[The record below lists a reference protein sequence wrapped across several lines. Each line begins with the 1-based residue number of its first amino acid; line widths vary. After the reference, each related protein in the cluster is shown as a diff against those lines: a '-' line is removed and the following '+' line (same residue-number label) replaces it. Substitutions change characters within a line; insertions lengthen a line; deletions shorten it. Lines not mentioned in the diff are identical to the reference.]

1 MIGNKLM
8 GLIRLTDI
16 INRIDRIMRIDIIIL
31 LVRMLANLY

>member
-31 LVRMLANLY
+31 LV